1 MNDSQ
6 IYFDEADKL
15 NNQNY
20 CQMLN
25 VLSYSEFDRGQ
36 LSAAKGFIN
45 RLTPRYMSYL

>member
-1 MNDSQ
+1 MNGLQ

-25 VLSYSEFDRGQ
+25 VLSYSKFDRGQ
-36 LSAAKGFIN
+36 LSAA
-45 RLTPRYMSYL
+45 